1 MRLLLAEDEKSL
13 SRAVKA
19 ILEKNNFSV
28 DAVYDGVEALEYL
41 ESGNYDGVIMDV
53 MMPKMDG
60 ITALK
65 KLRAAGN
72 MVPVL
77 MLTAKSEIDD
87 KVEGLD
93 SGAND
98 YLTKPFDTKEL
109 LARIRAMTRSANA
122 NIHADSSMHVGNITL
137 DTASYELS
145 SPSGSYKLANKEYQM
160 MEMMMA
166 NPKQLISTERFMEKI
181 WGYDSEAEIN
191 VVWVYISYL
200 RKKLEALN
208 ADIQIKATRN
218 AGYSLEEKALLHVAD
233 RGVGLDLA
241 VNLIGNVRPAE
252 HLLDLRGY
260 AEPDEVFVRYEQ
272 HLFKAPLADL
282 VGDHR
287 AAPCAVVRRLV
298 QYDAVHGLSVWR
310 LLPFRTAGSR
320 R

>member
-28 DAVYDGVEALEYL
+28 DAVYDGAEALEYL

-77 MLTAKSEIDD
+77 VLTAKSEIDD

-137 DTASYELS
+137 ELS

-218 AGYSLEEKALLHVAD
+218 AGYSLEEKAGRH
-233 RGVGLDLA
+233 
-241 VNLIGNVRPAE
+241 
-252 HLLDLRGY
+252 
-260 AEPDEVFVRYEQ
+260 
-272 HLFKAPLADL
+272 
-282 VGDHR
+282 
-287 AAPCAVVRRLV
+287 
-298 QYDAVHGLSVWR
+298 
-310 LLPFRTAGSR
+310 
-320 R
+320 